1 MKRMT
6 AAQKHRLMT
15 KLLASK
21 MGRRKIA
28 ASMQEPLR
36 QIRDYVSVG
45 RKAFFIDELPDG
57 TLPIYDKDIETPAY
71 VVGEEGNNIEKV
83 VKGERILVPT
93 FEMASNPEIPFTQV
107 KERRFDIVR
116 RVKEKVKTELFR
128 REDQLIFAAMQAAGD
143 ANTDNPTVVVAA
155 ADWDGP
161 SNGLS
166 VLADS
171 FANVEAQSLRV
182 DKIFINPSKIP
193 VFRKAGRDYIDFET
207 QRELLRT
214 GFIGSLYGASLFV
227 SVEVPTD
234 RLFLVTEPEYFGVM
248 PIRIDLTV
256 LPADDPKGRLFG
268 WSVFQALGIGIHNV
282 KGLQQIKITP

>member
-1 MKRMT
+1 
-6 AAQKHRLMT
+6 
-15 KLLASK
+15 
-21 MGRRKIA
+21 
-28 ASMQEPLR
+28 
-36 QIRDYVSVG
+36 
-45 RKAFFIDELPDG
+45 
-57 TLPIYDKDIETPAY
+57 
-71 VVGEEGNNIEKV
+71 
-83 VKGERILVPT
+83 
-93 FEMASNPEIPFTQV
+93 
-107 KERRFDIVR
+107 
-116 RVKEKVKTELFR
+116 
-128 REDQLIFAAMQAAGD
+128 
-143 ANTDNPTVVVAA
+143 
-155 ADWDGP
+155 
-161 SNGLS
+161 
-166 VLADS
+166 
-171 FANVEAQSLRV
+171 VEAQSLRV

>member
-1 MKRMT
+1 MKKLT
-6 AAQKHRLMT
+6 AAQKHRYMT
-15 KLLASK
+15 KLLATK

-36 QIRDYVSVG
+36 QIRDYISVG

-57 TLPIYDKDIETPAY
+57 TLPIYDKDIDTPAY
-71 VVGEEGNNIEKV
+71 VVGEEGDNIEKV

-143 ANTDNPTVVVAA
+143 ANTDNPTVVVTAA
-155 ADWDGP
+155 NWDGP
-161 SNGLS
+161 TNGLS
-166 VLADS
+166 VLADA
-171 FANVEAQSLRV
+171 FANIEAQSLRV

-193 VFRKAGRDYIDFET
+193 VLRKAGRDYIDFET
-207 QRELLRT
+207 QREILRT
-214 GFIGSLYGASLFV
+214 GFIGSLYGASFFV

-248 PIRIDLTV
+248 PVRIDLTV
-256 LPADDPKGRLFG
+256 LPADNPKGRLFG
-268 WSVFQALGIGIHNV
+268 WSVFQAIGIGIHNP
-282 KGLQQIKITP
+282 KGIQQIKIT